1 MIKSAYIVHWAKVW
15 EMKLLGACNN
25 TLSEAEEY
33 YIYMIKSAYIVH
45 RAKVWEMKLLGACK
59 NTLSEAEEY
68 YYIYDKVS
76 LYSP

>member
-1 MIKSAYIVHWAKVW
+1 MEVVV
-15 EMKLLGACNN
+15 
-25 TLSEAEEY
+25 T
-33 YIYMIKSAYIVH
+33 YMVTSAYIVH
-45 RAKVWEMKLLGACK
+45 RANVREMNHLGACN